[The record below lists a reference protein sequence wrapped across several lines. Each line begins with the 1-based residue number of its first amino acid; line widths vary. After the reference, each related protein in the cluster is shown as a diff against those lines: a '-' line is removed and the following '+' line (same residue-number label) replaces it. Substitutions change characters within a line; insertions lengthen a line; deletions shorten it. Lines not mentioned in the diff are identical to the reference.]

1 MTNMQQ
7 QRNIWGKGSSGA
19 EKGNCHLRTLEMFYS
34 VGNTIESSLYN
45 SKGFTKQV
53 PAMISLDS
61 TQWCEPNRSHSPH
74 FSGYR
79 RGTKKRASV
88 VESEAALA
96 KVNPPDLMST
106 YCSGYNLYLHRGQ
119 LFLHISL
126 LIISTDTFRKQTH
139 FNLSHPNRR
148 YSSPVRKKKILKISS
163 WSIIQPS
170 STGNTAKDSLTG
182 NKRRTLI

>member
-1 MTNMQQ
+1 MTNIQC
-7 QRNIWGKGSSGA
+7 NIWGKGSSGS
-19 EKGNCHLRTLEMFYS
+19 EKGSCHLRTLEMFYS
-34 VGNTIESSLYN
+34 VGNTIVSLYN

-61 TQWCEPNRSHSPH
+61 VYYSVMWTKQESSPH

-79 RGTKKRASV
+79 RGTKKTASV
-88 VESEAALA
+88 VESEAALT

-106 YCSGYNLYLHRGQ
+106 YCSDYNLYLHRGQ

-126 LIISTDTFRKQTH
+126 LIISTDTFRKHTH
-139 FNLSHPNRR
+139 FSLSHPNGR

-163 WSIIQPS
+163 QSTTQPN
-170 STGNTAKDSLTG
+170 STGNIGKDSLTG

>member
-1 MTNMQQ
+1 MQQ
-7 QRNIWGKGSSGA
+7 QCNIWGKGSSGT

-53 PAMISLDS
+53 PAMSSLDS
-61 TQWCEPNRSHSPH
+61 VYYSVMWTKQESSPH

-163 WSIIQPS
+163 WSITQPS
-170 STGNTAKDSLTG
+170 STGNTAKDSLTV